1 MSALNPTENAVRL
14 QGDGFVLR
22 RWRADDL
29 DDLVANANDP
39 AVARATSDR
48 FPHPYTRDDGIA
60 FLEGRVVDF
69 SHPVFA
75 IEIDGAA
82 CGGIGARPGALE
94 RAQSAEIGYW
104 LAQKHWGRGVMTR
117 AVGLFAPWV
126 MDSLALYRLFATVLE
141 TNPASARVL
150 AKCGFDEEGVER
162 CAVVKHGRVLDVRV
176 LAKVRKRLTEL

>member
-1 MSALNPTENAVRL
+1 MSTLNPTENGL
-14 QGDGFVLR
+14 SLHGDGFVLR
-22 RWRADDL
+22 RWRRSDL

-69 SHPVFA
+69 SDPVFA

-82 CGGIGARPGALE
+82 CGGIGARPGSLE

-117 AVGLFAPWV
+117 AVGLFTPWV
-126 MDSLALYRLFATVLE
+126 MDELRLHRLFATVLE

-150 AKCGFDEEGVER
+150 AKCGYDEEGVQR

-176 LAKVRKRLTEL
+176 LAKVRRSL